1 MPSFTHS
8 IQVDV
13 DPDTAWQVL
22 GDLAAIDRWIPG
34 ITKVELDGM
43 TRVCTFADGHTQ
55 HEAILDYTPATRSY
69 RYTIDGGL
77 PVADNQGRFAV
88 EPTPRGATIVW
99 ESSFRALDPAAE
111 AEVSRLSEGH
121 SAGRARQPQDPH
133 RAALTR
139 RRSRCHGWRTARSYT
154 AWVDQVM
161 RLPMRCHG
169 PAGLYRY
176 RMARTAS

>member
-22 GDLAAIDRWIPG
+22 GDLAAVDRWIPG
-34 ITKVELDGM
+34 ITQVELDGM

-111 AEVSRLSEGH
+111 AEVSRLW
-121 SAGRARQPQDPH
+121 AGMLPIVLGNLKTLIEQRRPDLPASGCQV
-133 RAALTR
+133 AA
-139 RRSRCHGWRTARSYT
+139 
-154 AWVDQVM
+154 
-161 RLPMRCHG
+161 P
-169 PAGLYRY
+169 GL
-176 RMARTAS
+176 

>member
-1 MPSFTHS
+1 MPSFTQS
-8 IQVDV
+8 IQVDA

-22 GDLAAIDRWIPG
+22 GDLTTVGRWIPG

-88 EPTPRGATIVW
+88 EPTPRGAAIVW

-111 AEVSRLSEGH
+111 AEVSRLWAEMLPVVLGNLKTLIEQ
-121 SAGRARQPQDPH
+121 RRPDV
-133 RAALTR
+133 AA
-139 RRSRCHGWRTARSYT
+139 SG
-154 AWVDQVM
+154 
-161 RLPMRCHG
+161 
-169 PAGLYRY
+169 
-176 RMARTAS
+176 